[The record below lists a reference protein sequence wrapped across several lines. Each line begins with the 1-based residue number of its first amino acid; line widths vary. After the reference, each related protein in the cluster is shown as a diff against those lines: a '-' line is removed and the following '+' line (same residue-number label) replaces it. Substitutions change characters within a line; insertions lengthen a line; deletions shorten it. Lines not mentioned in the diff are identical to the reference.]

1 MVSYPLIPV
10 SVLAACDSTPLVL
23 LSLPYALGSVD
34 IVLHSQRWVEA
45 LQGWVQ
51 LPLPRRPPQCLPPPW
66 PQRLPRTCAR
76 QPPADLWP
84 TYEVLSGVAWRSV
97 AGEVPGLLLLL
108 HWVAFDVDVD
118 VDVTVD
124 APVFVVESAE
134 WLVEEP
140 EWEAAESTE
149 AERDAGAD
157 ACAAV
162 ASSGAAGVAGVVGV
176 VGAAD
181 VEAAEAP

>member
-1 MVSYPLIPV
+1 
-10 SVLAACDSTPLVL
+10 
-23 LSLPYALGSVD
+23 
-34 IVLHSQRWVEA
+34 
-45 LQGWVQ
+45 
-51 LPLPRRPPQCLPPPW
+51 
-66 PQRLPRTCAR
+66 
-76 QPPADLWP
+76 
-84 TYEVLSGVAWRSV
+84 VAWRSV

-108 HWVAFDVDVD
+108 LHWVAFDVN

-162 ASSGAAGVAGVVGV
+162 ASSGAAGVAGVVG
-176 VGAAD
+176 AAD